1 MKPGADFPRPLFMR
15 RALRLARKGAG
26 RTAPNPAVGAVV
38 VRGGRVVGEGYH
50 HAAGLPHA
58 EIEALRRAGSAARG
72 ADLYVTL
79 EPCGHRGRTG
89 PCTGAILAAG
99 IARVAYAMEDPNPAV
114 SGRGARRLRDAG
126 VVVHRGLM
134 EAEARELNRGFCRWV
149 VSGKPFV
156 TLKLAVS
163 LDGQIGGAAGDSRW
177 ITGEAA
183 RRRVHR
189 MRSGADAVLVGGE
202 TARRDDPLL
211 TARVPGGHDPLRVIL
226 TSRPAGLLARG
237 QVCREQG
244 GEVIVVCPKG
254 VPERDVRAVQ
264 DAGGRVLRLPA
275 RGGAVRASDF
285 LSALGAEGVTSLLVE
300 GGGRIAGWLAAEGAV
315 DRYVVF
321 VAPLLLGEGIR
332 AVSGWA
338 SRSPTSGKRLAFTSV
353 RRVGPDIEI
362 TAEPVPAEASARRR
376 GGG

>member
-1 MKPGADFPRPLFMR
+1 MTTRPEFPGIGFMR

-38 VRGGRVVGEGYH
+38 VRGGSVVGEGYH
-50 HAAGLPHA
+50 RGAGLPHA
-58 EIEALRRAGSAARG
+58 EIEALRVAGNTARG

-79 EPCGHRGRTG
+79 EPCDHRGRTG
-89 PCTGAILAAG
+89 PCTAAILASG

-126 VVVHRGLM
+126 LVVHRGPM
-134 EAEARELNRGFCRWV
+134 EAEARELNRGFTRWV

-163 LDGQIGGAAGDSRW
+163 LDGQIAAAGGDSRW

-189 MRSGADAVLVGGE
+189 MRSETDAVLVGGE

-211 TARVPGGHDPLRVIL
+211 TARVPGGRDPRRVIL
-226 TSRPAGLLARG
+226 TSRPAGLARG
-237 QVCREQG
+237 RLFREPG
-244 GEVIVVCPKG
+244 GQVIVAVPKG
-254 VPERDVRAVQ
+254 VPERDVRPVR
-264 DAGGRVLRLPA
+264 DAGARVLRIA
-275 RGGAVRASDF
+275 MRGGVVRAGDF
-285 LSALGAEGVTSLLVE
+285 LAALGAEGVTSLLVE
-300 GGGRIAGWLAAEGAV
+300 GGARTAGWLASEGAI

-332 AVSGWA
+332 AVTGWA
-338 SRSPTSGKRLAFTSV
+338 GRSPAGGKHLAFTSV
-353 RRVGPDIEI
+353 RRVGPDLEI
-362 TAEPVPAEASARRR
+362 TAEPRQESDAVR
-376 GGG
+376 

>member
-1 MKPGADFPRPLFMR
+1 MTTRPDFPGIGFMR
-15 RALRLARKGAG
+15 RALRLARKGSG

-50 HAAGLPHA
+50 RAAGLPHA
-58 EIEALRRAGSAARG
+58 EIEALRSAGSAGRG

-79 EPCGHRGRTG
+79 EPCDHRGRTG
-89 PCTGAILAAG
+89 PCTAAILAAG

-114 SGRGARRLRDAG
+114 SGRGAARLRGAG
-126 VVVHRGLM
+126 LVVHRGPM

-163 LDGQIGGAAGDSRW
+163 LDGQIAAGGGDSRW

-189 MRSGADAVLVGGE
+189 MRSEADAVLVGGE

-211 TARVPGGHDPLRVIL
+211 TARVPGGRDPRRVIL
-226 TSRPAGLLARG
+226 TSRPEELGRGKVLRERGG
-237 QVCREQG
+237 QV
-244 GEVIVVCPKG
+244 IVAVPKG
-254 VPERDVRAVQ
+254 VLERDLRVVRA
-264 DAGGRVLRLPA
+264 AGAAVLRLPA
-275 RGGAVRASDF
+275 RGGAVRAGDF
-285 LSALGAEGVTSLLVE
+285 LRALGAEGVTSLLVE
-300 GGGRIAGWLAAEGAV
+300 GGARTAGWLVSEGAI

-338 SRSPTSGKRLAFTSV
+338 SRSPSSGKRLAFTSV
-353 RRVGPDIEI
+353 RRVGSDIEI
-362 TAEPVPAEASARRR
+362 TAEER
-376 GGG
+376 

>member
-1 MKPGADFPRPLFMR
+1 MTPAPAFPRAEFMR

-58 EIEALRRAGSAARG
+58 EIEALRAAGSAARG

-79 EPCGHRGRTG
+79 EPCNHHGRTG
-89 PCTGAILAAG
+89 PCTDAVLAAG
-99 IARVAYAMEDPNPAV
+99 IARVAYALEDPNPAV
-114 SGRGARRLRDAG
+114 SGGGARKLRDAG
-126 VVVHRGLM
+126 LVVHRGVM
-134 EAEARELNRGFCRWV
+134 EAEAREVNRGFCRWV
-149 VSGKPFV
+149 VAGKPFV

-163 LDGQIGGAAGDSRW
+163 LDGQIAAAGGDSRW
-177 ITGEAA
+177 ITSEAA

-211 TARVPGGHDPLRVIL
+211 TARVPGGHDPRRVVL
-226 TSRPAGLLARG
+226 TSRPAELVRG
-237 QVCREQG
+237 RIFREPG
-244 GEVIVVCPKG
+244 GDVIVACPKS
-254 VPERDVRAVQ
+254 VPERYVRAVRE
-264 DAGGRVLRLPA
+264 AGGTVLRLPVH
-275 RGGAVRASDF
+275 GGAVRAGDF
-285 LSALGAEGVTSLLVE
+285 LAALGGEGITSLLVE
-300 GGGRIAGWLAAEGAV
+300 GGGRTAGWLVSEGAV

-321 VAPLLLGEGIR
+321 VAPLLLGEGVR

-338 SRSPTSGKRLAFTSV
+338 RRSPASGKRLVFTSV
-353 RRVGPDIEI
+353 RRVGPDLEI
-362 TAEPVPAEASARRR
+362 TAEER
-376 GGG
+376 